1 MDRVVERALTSRSTQ
16 LVRGL
21 DPEFDPR
28 LASLIPDARNLL
40 IVPLFL
46 AGGFRLGV
54 LVVEGAGRG
63 DAIAGWTVEIVQQ
76 FAAHAAVRL
85 HNAWLLAE
93 NRRKFEEI
101 RRLKDELMVQNL
113 SLESTVIARTEELDQ
128 RLEELRGSDAERER
142 LLSHLLSAQEDERR
156 RIAGDIHDDPLQ
168 LLVAVAMRLD
178 LFRRSSATPRRWSTC
193 LSSANGSVP
202 PSPSCAT

>member
-16 LVRGL
+16 LVREL

-28 LASLIPDARNLL
+28 LSSLIPEARNLL
-40 IVPLFL
+40 VVPLFL

-63 DAIAGWTVEIVQQ
+63 DAIPGWTVEIVQQ

-93 NRRKFEEI
+93 DRRKFEEI

-142 LLSHLLSAQEDERR
+142 LLSHLLSAQEDERQR
-156 RIAGDIHDDPLQ
+156 WRGTSTTI
-168 LLVAVAMRLD
+168 
-178 LFRRSSATPRRWSTC
+178 RSSCWWLSRCAWISSGANSATPRRWSTS
-193 LSSANGSVP
+193 LSSANRSVP